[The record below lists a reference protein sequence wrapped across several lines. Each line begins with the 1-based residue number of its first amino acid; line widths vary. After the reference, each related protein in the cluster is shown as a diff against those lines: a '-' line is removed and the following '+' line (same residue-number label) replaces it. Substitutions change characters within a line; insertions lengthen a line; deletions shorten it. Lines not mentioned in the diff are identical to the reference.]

1 MQELYIIRH
10 GLAGIRMEDAGGD
23 ESRPL
28 TDKGKAKMKDI
39 AKGLKALGV
48 SFDKVLTSPLAR
60 AEQTADILKKYCV
73 DAENIEAT
81 DLLRPGFAK
90 DDLISYLNKI
100 DGAGSI
106 AIVGHEPDLSE
117 FASYCLSKGKSS
129 FIILKKGG
137 VLKLETDG
145 PIKPGK
151 CGLCWLMEPSQLI
164 NIS

>member
-1 MQELYIIRH
+1 MKELYIIRH
-10 GLAGIRMEDAGGD
+10 GLAGTRMDDAGND

-39 AKGLKALGV
+39 AKGLKALGI

-73 DAENIEAT
+73 DVENIEVT
-81 DLLRPGFAK
+81 DLLKPGAPGE
-90 DDLISYLNKI
+90 DLIKYLNKL
-100 DGAGSI
+100 DADCV

-117 FASYCLSKGKSS
+117 FASYCLAKGKTS

-137 VLKLETDG
+137 VLKLEMDG
-145 PIKPGK
+145 PVKPGK
-151 CGLCWLMEPSQLI
+151 CELCWLMEPYQLI
-164 NIS
+164 GLS